1 MSSNF
6 ETIPD
11 DPNSFQFYWRN

>member
-6 ETIPD
+6 ETSNDNFKIVLIL
-11 DPNSFQFYWRN
+11 S